1 MTTEEE
7 RRQHGIDLPQEG
19 EEPSFLGDPVVD
31 SLIESVIALGA
42 ELWIERDRRMLLESI
57 LEEKGLVARDELE
70 SRISSE
76 AERDARSRARAEL
89 IERTLGAL
97 RRAGA
102 G

>member
-1 MTTEEE
+1 
-7 RRQHGIDLPQEG
+7 
-19 EEPSFLGDPVVD
+19 
-31 SLIESVIALGA
+31 
-42 ELWIERDRRMLLESI
+42 MLLESI